1 MSCIRRTRRH
11 AAPTYNYKYGF
22 HPMYCFA
29 DWTGEPLAVRLR
41 RGNAAP
47 NQVSDLVEV
56 LDAAIRALPE
66 ADAGGAFAG

>member
-1 MSCIRRTRRH
+1 MRSIRRTRR
-11 AAPTYNYKYGF
+11 APAPTYNRKYGF

-29 DWTGEPLAVRLR
+29 DWTGEPLAARLR

-56 LDAAIRALPE
+56 LDAAVEALPE
-66 ADAGGAFAG
+66 RMRVGPLAG